1 MDFNILY
8 TPLNSTKLFLTGLQR
23 IILTTS
29 FDGLFDG
36 LLTKGSS
43 IHPECRYCNMPL
55 TQTAV
60 KNAKRRDK
68 PYKISDSGG
77 LYLLVK
83 PSGYSSWK
91 YDYRLNG
98 KRGTYTIGEYPDI
111 SLKLARDMHRE
122 AREHVA
128 QGIKPMVIK
137 DQLRIKNSLQEER
150 FSYYL
155 YQWLA
160 KQNLVESTL
169 NDLKQRIEKNL
180 IPYLDKKPVN
190 EYSTADLLK
199 ISLRMTDRG
208 AKETAKRMANVMRRV
223 YNDILILGVVDN
235 NPAQGLAELLPKPDP
250 KLKTNFGHIT
260 STDEIKVLLRQLD
273 EPSIRQDFATNQ
285 ALKLMPLVFLRPK
298 NIRFLRWA
306 YIDFETKLINIPAS
320 ELKNN
325 KALVVP
331 LADQALTI
339 LNDIKPLTGE
349 GEYVFVSAHSKGEPL
364 SENTTTAALR
374 RVINPATGNPF
385 GTGYMTS
392 HGFRHMA
399 STLLN
404 ELGYDPDII
413 ELQLAHNSKDRI
425 RATYNKAQ
433 MMEKRIEMMQSWA
446 DHLDALKNL
455 GSIVPIEKNSQRQ
468 TK

>member
-1 MDFNILY
+1 M
-8 TPLNSTKLFLTGLQR
+8 PLN
-23 IILTTS
+23 
-29 FDGLFDG
+29 
-36 LLTKGSS
+36 
-43 IHPECRYCNMPL
+43 
-55 TQTAV
+55 QTAV
-60 KNAKRRDK
+60 KNAKARDN

-83 PSGYSSWK
+83 PSGYLSWK

-98 KRGTYTIGEYPDI
+98 KRGTYTIGGYPDI

-137 DQLRIKNSLQEER
+137 DQLRVQNSIQEAR

-155 YQWLA
+155 YEWLA
-160 KQNLVESTL
+160 KQNLVKSTL
-169 NDLKQRIEKNL
+169 DDLKQRAEKNL
-180 IPYLDKKPVN
+180 IPYLDVKPVN

-208 AKETAKRMANVMRRV
+208 ARETANRMANVMRRV
-223 YNDILILGVVDN
+223 YNDILILGIVDN

-260 STDEIKVLLRQLD
+260 STDEIKVLLRLID
-273 EPSIRQDFATNQ
+273 EPSIRQDFATTQ

-298 NIRFLRWA
+298 NIRFLKWE
-306 YIDFETKLINIPAS
+306 YIDFEAKLVSLPAS

-331 LADQALTI
+331 LASQALAI
-339 LNDIKPLTGE
+339 LNDIKPLTGN
-349 GEYVFVSAHSKGEPL
+349 GEYVFVSGHGKGKPL
-364 SENTTTAALR
+364 SENTTTAALKR
-374 RVINPATGNPF
+374 LINPATGKPF

-404 ELGYDPDII
+404 ELGYDADII

-446 DHLDALKNL
+446 DYLDGLKSGAKVFTSKRGL
-455 GSIVPIEKNSQRQ
+455 V
-468 TK
+468 